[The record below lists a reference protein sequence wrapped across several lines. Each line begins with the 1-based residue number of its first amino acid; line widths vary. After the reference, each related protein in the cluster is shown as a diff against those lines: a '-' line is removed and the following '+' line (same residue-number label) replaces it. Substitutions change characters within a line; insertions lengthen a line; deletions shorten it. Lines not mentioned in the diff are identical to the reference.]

1 MRISDWSSDVC
12 SSDLEKLGL
21 NVHLSTAP
29 LHMFVRYTNPQNQR
43 DLSIEPTSGGYPTR
57 DVWYRE
63 NLPMSDMAV
72 EQGLYLK
79 TLTKRESIAHMATTV
94 MEYLMVKGR
103 YQEAIAVGYA
113 IRSEEHT
120 SELQSL
126 MRISY

>member
-1 MRISDWSSDVC
+1 MPVLHIIVA
-12 SSDLEKLGL
+12 EKLGL

-79 TLTKRESIAHMATTV
+79 TLTKRESIAHMA
-94 MEYLMVKGR
+94 
-103 YQEAIAVGYA
+103 
-113 IRSEEHT
+113 RSEEHT

-126 MRISY
+126 MSISYAVFCLKK